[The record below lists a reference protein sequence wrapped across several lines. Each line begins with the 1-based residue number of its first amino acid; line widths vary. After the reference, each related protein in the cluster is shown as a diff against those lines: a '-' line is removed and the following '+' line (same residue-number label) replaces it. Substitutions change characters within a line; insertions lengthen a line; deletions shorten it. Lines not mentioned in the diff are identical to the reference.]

1 MFSLYNYNIKGIQ
14 NNSRRL
20 SVNEYFKNKLVN
32 NGILFLHKTHSTF
45 NDDNSWK
52 NDFNVPALYS
62 QGTFQSCVSLLLIL
76 EISTFRLTN
85 KWEIKMDVF
94 LFLK

>member
-1 MFSLYNYNIKGIQ
+1 MFNLYNYNIKGIQ

-45 NDDNSWK
+45 NYDNSWK
-52 NDFNVPALYS
+52 NGFNVHALYS

>member
-1 MFSLYNYNIKGIQ
+1 MFNLYNYDIKGTQ

-20 SVNEYFKNKLVN
+20 SVNEYFKIKLVN
-32 NGILFLHKTHSTF
+32 NGILFLCKTHSTF
-45 NDDNSWK
+45 NDENSWK
-52 NDFNVPALYS
+52 NDFNVPAFYS